1 MIKVLT
7 IEISTDWDKLVRSFA
22 DYDTYWLSG
31 YVKAFQLHGDGVPLL
46 FYYESKNSD
55 VRGIN
60 VVMKRDIA
68 DAEQF
73 YGKLEHGKFFDF
85 STPYGYGGWLI
96 ENLQNEST
104 DCLFEEY
111 ERYCQKE
118 NIVSEFVR
126 FHPVIKNHL
135 VVGSHYETVQL
146 GEVVAIDLASPETIW
161 ENFSSK
167 NRNVIRKAINNG
179 IKIYNGRYP
188 DIYEVFRNI
197 YNKTMDKDNAKD
209 YYYFKPEFYN
219 SLLNDLAEDAQVFYA
234 QMPDGTVIAASI
246 MLAAN
251 KMMNYHLSGSLRE
264 HSSLA
269 ATNLLLYKAA
279 LWGCANGYKTLY
291 LGGGVGSGEDSLFK
305 FKRAFYKGEL
315 NRFWIGKKVFSDEIY
330 QKLIEIRKGD
340 SPMTKNTA
348 FFPTYRATA
357 ISAGGGINLTVILI
371 VSVTICISLPAL
383 VYKEVR

>member
-1 MIKVLT
+1 MIFVYGLDK
-7 IEISTDWDKLVRSFA
+7 SANWDNLVRSFPN
-22 DYDTYWLSG
+22 YDTYWLSG
-31 YVKAFQLHGDGVPLL
+31 YVKAFQLHGDGEPLL
-46 FYYESKNSD
+46 FYYESKNSA

-68 DAEQF
+68 NAEQF
-73 YGKLEHGKFFDF
+73 YGKLEHGKYFDF

-96 ENLQNEST
+96 ENPQNEST

-111 ERYCQKE
+111 EQYCQKE

-126 FHPVIKNHL
+126 FHPVIKNHI
-135 VVGSHYETVQL
+135 VVGPHYETVQL
-146 GEVVAIDLASPETIW
+146 GEVVTIDLAGPETIW

-188 DIYEVFRNI
+188 NIYEVFRNL

-209 YYYFKPEFYN
+209 YYYFKPEFYD

-264 HSSLA
+264 YSSLA

-279 LWGCANGYKTLY
+279 LWGCANGYRTLY
-291 LGGGVGSGEDSLFK
+291 LGGGVGSGEDNLFK

-315 NRFWIGKKVFSDEIY
+315 NRFWIGKKVFLNECY
-330 QKLIEIRKGD
+330 EKLCRI
-340 SPMTKNTA
+340 SSSSSSS
-348 FFPTYRATA
+348 FFPQYR
-357 ISAGGGINLTVILI
+357 S
-371 VSVTICISLPAL
+371 
-383 VYKEVR
+383 